1 MRIKEGKKTRK
12 KSPDEGIELE
22 GLYANIFKVGYNP
35 SEFVLDFGQYFS
47 EQGKEQFHTRIV
59 TTQEYVKLFFE
70 LLQEAINQY
79 KVSISD
85 ISDDKED

>member
-1 MRIKEGKKTRK
+1 MNHKREIPQDAGK
-12 KSPDEGIELE
+12 LE
-22 GLYANIFKVGYNP
+22 GRYANIFKVGYNF

-47 EQGKEQFHTRIV
+47 ESGKEQFHTRIV
-59 TTQEYVKLFFE
+59 TTPEYVKLFFE